1 MSIFCSFHVTTK
13 THINSKLIFFYKWH
27 TFYITLP
34 RHQRHFPTTTTTTT
48 ITTTTTESIKR
59 VLRDYHAR
67 INALEEEKFDLEYVV
82 KRKDFEVAT
91 ALQKPTTNYNY
102 KPNNNNYKTTFVDLF
117 SPLTSLSLLILSQL
131 YALSLF
137 FRVHLTANDRLPLL
151 SFCLGVDLRTPIV
164 LSSHTLSLSITFW
177 LFGALPLTFRCF
189 FFCYIEYICLFT
201 CLIV

>member
-1 MSIFCSFHVTTK
+1 MPIFCSFHVTTK

-34 RHQRHFPTTTTTTT
+34 RHQRHFPTTTTT

-91 ALQKPTTNYNY
+91 ALQKPTTNNN

-117 SPLTSLSLLILSQL
+117 SPLTSLSLSLFSLSTL
-131 YALSLF
+131 RSLSFLSCASHRKRSFATSLFLSLS
-137 FRVHLTANDRLPLL
+137 RSQNAYCSLVAY
-151 SFCLGVDLRTPIV
+151 S
-164 LSSHTLSLSITFW
+164 LSLSITFW

-189 FFCYIEYICLFT
+189 FFCYIEYICLFI